1 MSSFMQKHKTE
12 WAMRVFDSEE
22 KIEYPEY
29 IIDAINQYN

>member
-1 MSSFMQKHKTE
+1 MQKNKTE

-29 IIDAINQYN
+29 ITDVINQFN